1 MTRLGGFL
9 LDARPVCALAIAVFA
24 VACDRAPD
32 PPTPTLKL
40 EPSPVVQQVGSGARD
55 ESGPPLLV
63 YVSDEGLTR
72 LDGEELLDDATILTR
87 ARDYQAAHPRGLAVV
102 RCAPA
107 AIHGR
112 ARRVVEL
119 LEEARIQSVAIDRI
133 K

>member
-1 MTRLGGFL
+1 MRLGALVSIPIFL
-9 LDARPVCALAIAVFA
+9 
-24 VACDRAPD
+24 VACDKAPD
-32 PPTPTLKL
+32 PP
-40 EPSPVVQQVGSGARD
+40 SPLVNQVVQQVGTEARD
-55 ESGPPLLV
+55 RSVPPLLV

-72 LDGEELLDDATILTR
+72 LDGEELLDDASILTR
-87 ARDYQAAHPRGLAVV
+87 ARDYQASHPRGLAVV

-119 LEEARIQSVAIDRI
+119 LEEARIPSVAIDRI

>member
-1 MTRLGGFL
+1 MRLGALVSLAPFVAAGL
-9 LDARPVCALAIAVFA
+9 L
-24 VACDRAPD
+24 ACDQSAD
-32 PPTPTLKL
+32 PPRPL
-40 EPSPVVQQVGSGARD
+40 ESQVVQQVGAKTHDDST
-55 ESGPPLLV
+55 PPLLV

-72 LDGEELLDDATILTR
+72 LDGEELLDDASILTR
-87 ARDYQAAHPRGLAVV
+87 ARDYQAAHPHGLAVV

-119 LEEARIQSVAIDRI
+119 LEEARIPSVAIDRI

>member
-1 MTRLGGFL
+1 MRLGALVSIAPCL
-9 LDARPVCALAIAVFA
+9 LVGL
-24 VACDRAPD
+24 VACDKSSD
-32 PPTPTLKL
+32 S
-40 EPSPVVQQVGSGARD
+40 PSPIESEVVQQIGAKTRD
-55 ESGPPLLV
+55 DRAPPLLV

-72 LDGEELLDDATILTR
+72 LNGEELLDDASILTR

-112 ARRVVEL
+112 AQRVVEL
-119 LEEARIQSVAIDRI
+119 LEEARIPSVAIDRI

>member
-1 MTRLGGFL
+1 MRVGAFL
-9 LDARPVCALAIAVFA
+9 LHARQVGALVIAIFA

-32 PPTPTLKL
+32 PP
-40 EPSPVVQQVGSGARD
+40 SPVVSQVMNQVGSGMRD
-55 ESGPPLLV
+55 ESVPPLLV

-72 LDGEELLDDATILTR
+72 LDGEDLLDDATILTR

-119 LEEARIQSVAIDRI
+119 LEEARIPYVAIDRI